1 MDNTSRVIE
10 LIEARRETG
19 IIDFKRDFYK
29 RIEGSD
35 FPKDIAAFANIA
47 TDEDRFIIFGV
58 EDKTREI
65 YGIDPL
71 LFPST
76 DTLDNY
82 IEKTLDP
89 FVTIESDIFEY
100 KGKTVGYIK
109 ICSTNDNPP
118 YMIKKTCGP
127 KMKLEKGDIFIRKGT
142 CNQKAGRMDI
152 DAMYARNGDLTV
164 RLYDN
169 FITVKCCDECER
181 PEFTASLKVELEN
194 GKHRS
199 VLISGGRVRISSG
212 QKYFIKRLN
221 ELRSSPIEMG
231 AGARKA
237 HTLRFPVTPADC
249 ARLGISGNGEPEEP
263 ISCSLELYDTDR
275 QKHAAKMTGIS
286 IYAKGDLLSMIEEI
300 TTNTDK
306 QREVQ

>member
-1 MDNTSRVIE
+1 MDNKSMVIE
-10 LIEARRETG
+10 LIEARRETR

-29 RIEGSD
+29 RLEGSD
-35 FPKDIAAFANIA
+35 FPKDIAAFANIN
-47 TDEDRFIIFGV
+47 TDGDKFIIFGV

-109 ICSTNDNPP
+109 ICDTNDNPP

-152 DAMYARNGDLTV
+152 DAMYLRNGDCNV
-164 RLYDN
+164 RLFDN
-169 FITVKCCDECER
+169 FITINGGEECES
-181 PEFTASLKVELEN
+181 PVFTASMRIELDN
-194 GKHRS
+194 GKRRS
-199 VLISGGRVRISSG
+199 VLISGGRIRISSG
-212 QKYFIKRLN
+212 QKYVIKRLN
-221 ELRSSPIEMG
+221 GLRTSPIEMG
-231 AGARKA
+231 AGARKV
-237 HTLRFPVTPADC
+237 HSLQFPITPSDC
-249 ARLGISGNGEPEEP
+249 IRLGICGQGEPENRL
-263 ISCSLELYDTDR
+263 SCSLELYDTDR
-275 QKHAAKMTGIS
+275 QKHSARPSEIS
-286 IYAKGDLLSMIEEI
+286 IYAKSGLLEMVEKI
-300 TTNTDK
+300 TQNTDTK
-306 QREVQ
+306 SEA

>member
-29 RIEGSD
+29 RLEGSD
-35 FPKDIAAFANIA
+35 FPKDIAAFANIN

-58 EDKTREI
+58 EDKTREV

-82 IEKTLDP
+82 IEKTVDP
-89 FVTIESDIFEY
+89 FVTIESDVFGY

-109 ICSTNDNPP
+109 ICATNDNPP

-152 DAMYARNGDLTV
+152 DAMYARNGDCTA
-164 RLYDN
+164 RLFDN
-169 FITVKCCDECER
+169 YITVKGCEECEV
-181 PEFTASLKVELEN
+181 PEFTANLRLELEN
-194 GKHRS
+194 GKRRP
-199 VLISGGRVRISSG
+199 VLISGGRIRLSSG
-212 QKYFIKRLN
+212 QRYVIKRMNGLGTA
-221 ELRSSPIEMG
+221 PIEMG
-231 AGARKA
+231 AGARKV
-237 HTLRFPVTPADC
+237 HTLQFPITPSDC
-249 ARLGISGNGEPEEP
+249 VRLGMCGRGETDSP
-263 ISCSLELYDTDR
+263 ILCSVELYDTDR
-275 QKHAAKMTGIS
+275 QKHSSGKVGIS
-286 IYAKGDLLSMIEEI
+286 IYVKGELLDIIEKLSNKKES
-300 TTNTDK
+300 
-306 QREVQ
+306 E

>member
-1 MDNTSRVIE
+1 MDNRSKVIE
-10 LIEARRETG
+10 LIEVRRETG

-29 RIEGSD
+29 RLEGSD
-35 FPKDIAAFANIA
+35 FPKDIAAFANFN

-76 DTLDNY
+76 DTLDNF
-82 IEKTLDP
+82 IEKTIDP

-152 DAMYARNGDLTV
+152 DAMYIRNGDCTV

-169 FITVKCCDECER
+169 FITVKGCDESER
-181 PEFTASLKVELEN
+181 PEFTASLQAEIEN
-194 GKHRS
+194 GKRRP
-199 VLISGGRVRISSG
+199 VLISGGRIKLTSG
-212 QKYFIKRLN
+212 QGYVIKRLS
-221 ELRSSPIEMG
+221 ELRSAPIEMG
-231 AGARKA
+231 AGSRKI
-237 HTLRFPVTPADC
+237 HTLRFPITSADC
-249 ARLGISGNGEPEEP
+249 IKLGIRGNSEPENP
-263 ISCSLELYDTDR
+263 ITCSLELYDTDR
-275 QKHAAKMTGIS
+275 QKHVAATVGIS
-286 IYAKGDLLSMIEEI
+286 IYAKSDLLRIIEE
-300 TTNTDK
+300 TTKT
-306 QREVQ
+306 EA